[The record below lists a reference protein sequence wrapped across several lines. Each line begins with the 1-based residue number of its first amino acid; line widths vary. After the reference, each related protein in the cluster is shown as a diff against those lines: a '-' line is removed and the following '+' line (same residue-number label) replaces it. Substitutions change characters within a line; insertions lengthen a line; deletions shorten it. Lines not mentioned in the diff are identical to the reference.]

1 MPGLWRKS
9 TCPKPMKGV
18 NSEEEQQRSVCRPNT
33 RSQSR
38 KVHLQDLFEK
48 MKVFSLATHP
58 RKMSFLSCQMIKT
71 DTQILIITHQSLPP
85 IKDLTLML
93 LMKSQHQQIPIYTA
107 TLLVNLEEITTERC
121 HSAFYVCY
129 GFILNVLI
137 PLIHSLSGHVIT
149 VVVFPKQLSL

>member
-9 TCPKPMKGV
+9 TCPKQMKGV

-58 RKMSFLSCQMIKT
+58 RKISVLSDDQNQYSDT
-71 DTQILIITHQSLPP
+71 DNYSSVSTP
-85 IKDLTLML
+85 IKDLT
-93 LMKSQHQQIPIYTA
+93 
-107 TLLVNLEEITTERC
+107 
-121 HSAFYVCY
+121 
-129 GFILNVLI
+129 
-137 PLIHSLSGHVIT
+137 
-149 VVVFPKQLSL
+149 